1 MSHGISIYNATNN
14 IIINQDFSNYHL
26 VSTGTI
32 ANGGSWPTIG
42 VNDLLFIR
50 LNTAGATAGTYRTNR
65 SSWSDPKILDISSG
79 LLEYVTVRRTPSP
92 FGSQVGLRVYRSDG
106 VSIAFDS
113 GAPGAKIV
121 SSVTRATQY
130 AAYPLPQ
137 TITINQPF
145 AVPAGRKRYI
155 TGQHFVDEAYWW
167 IMAFGFFGPYVPQP
181 DFELLKWNSDMQQE
195 VKALAPSPFMLG
207 GAYNM
212 VTTKIWLT
220 IDI

>member
-1 MSHGISIYNATNN
+1 MSQGISIYNAANN

-42 VNDLLFIR
+42 ANDLLFIR
-50 LNTAGATAGTYRTNR
+50 LNTAGAEAGSYRIIA
-65 SSWSDPKILDISSG
+65 SSWTDPKIVYVSSG

-92 FGSQVGLRVYRSDG
+92 FGSQLGLRIYQSDG

-121 SSVTRATQY
+121 SSVTRANQY
-130 AAYPLPQ
+130 IGYVLPQ
-137 TITINQPF
+137 TVPINQPF

-155 TGQHFVDEAYWW
+155 TGQHFVDEAYYF
-167 IMAFGFFGPYVPQP
+167 IQSFGPTGPYIPQTG
-181 DFELLKWNSDMQQE
+181 FEYLKWNSDMQQE
-195 VKALAPSPFMLG
+195 VLAGEAAQGSFFEID
-207 GAYNM
+207 M